1 MPTTPGQIRTPK
13 SSEAPWIFGCLG
25 IGATIV
31 GTGWAALH
39 LAGGQ
44 TVPANP
50 ITAAGELA
58 RGQVLWS
65 TTATVWAVA
74 IALVIAAVAVAMT
87 RWWYVRR
94 GQFKRVDAAAQYLG
108 RGKDI
113 ETLTGRAVQ
122 IKADELGVIMPTG
135 PENSHCS
142 PGVPIGGTLRGSV
155 RLFGSFE
162 DMHVD
167 IWGPRMGKSTS
178 RIIRA
183 ICEAPGAVLATENKR
198 GNLDHTRYV
207 REHMGRAVWVFD
219 PQQVAQQPA
228 TFYWNPLSYI
238 LDPRSRHD
246 PAATDGPDAEE
257 RAASLAEQF
266 ASGGDGQAVKK
277 DPYFDPEGQ
286 DLLANL
292 LLASALAGE
301 QITVVYERLTRRDRC
316 EEAVQILRPTY
327 PYVAGSL
334 QARLRLAAKQQD
346 GIFGTALKMAACLRS
361 SRVKQW
367 ITTSPGD
374 TRPHLDLHQFVRG
387 SETLYCLS
395 KEGVGSTGPLIAAL
409 TVAACEAAEEIAT
422 ASPGGRL
429 PTPML
434 CALDEAANVVRWQR
448 LPALYSHYGSRG
460 INIMTVLQSWAQGV
474 EVWGKDGMSML
485 WSAANVRVYGG
496 NVSDDSFLEFLS
508 KLVGDYD
515 RESTS
520 VSRSKGSNST
530 STQISRERL
539 FNISDLASWPR
550 GRALVFSAG
559 NPATIA
565 KTIPWMDTPYAGLIK
580 ESLARY
586 APPRTAKP
594 DVLGG
599 GRFRGLLTHSS
610 GDIAQPSA
618 AAPTLTKGTLPR

>member
-1 MPTTPGQIRTPK
+1 
-13 SSEAPWIFGCLG
+13 
-25 IGATIV
+25 
-31 GTGWAALH
+31 
-39 LAGGQ
+39 
-44 TVPANP
+44 
-50 ITAAGELA
+50 
-58 RGQVLWS
+58 
-65 TTATVWAVA
+65 
-74 IALVIAAVAVAMT
+74 
-87 RWWYVRR
+87 
-94 GQFKRVDAAAQYLG
+94 
-108 RGKDI
+108 
-113 ETLTGRAVQ
+113 
-122 IKADELGVIMPTG
+122 
-135 PENSHCS
+135 
-142 PGVPIGGTLRGSV
+142 
-155 RLFGSFE
+155 
-162 DMHVD
+162 
-167 IWGPRMGKSTS
+167 
-178 RIIRA
+178 
-183 ICEAPGAVLATENKR
+183 
-198 GNLDHTRYV
+198 
-207 REHMGRAVWVFD
+207 MGRAVWVFD

-228 TFYWNPLSYI
+228 SFYWNPLSYI
-238 LDPRSRHD
+238 LDPRQRRHD

-316 EEAVQILRPTY
+316 EEAVEILRPAY

-334 QARLRLAAKQQD
+334 NVRLHLAPKQQD

-374 TRPHLDLHQFVRG
+374 TRPHLDLYQLVRG
-387 SETLYCLS
+387 GETLYCLS

-409 TVAACEAAEEIAT
+409 TVATCEAAEEIAT

-448 LPALYSHYGSRG
+448 LPDLYSHYGSRG

-474 EVWGKDGMSML
+474 EVWGKEGMSKL

-496 NVSDDSFLEFLS
+496 NVSDDNFLEFLS

-515 RESTS
+515 RETTS
-520 VSRSKGSNST
+520 VSRSKGTTST
-530 STQISRERL
+530 STHISRERL

-586 APPRTAKP
+586 ATPRTKKTDAVWGWFGR
-594 DVLGG
+594 VLH
-599 GRFRGLLTHSS
+599 RRNDSPEPATQS
-610 GDIAQPSA
+610 
-618 AAPTLTKGTLPR
+618 AAPTLMKGTPTR